1 MASEDDI
8 ARALMAAEDAGP
20 PEDRPVSAL
29 DRACAFL
36 LRNDIG
42 NAERLIARYG
52 DDLAYHPALGWLVWT
67 GSHWDAE
74 LGGHLAQM
82 KAQLTARAIYAEAK
96 ALPPPDP
103 EEVIARARD
112 EGIDAER
119 ALKQAKKDHDALV
132 EAFLRFAK
140 SSGNSGK
147 VAAMLTEAAPH
158 RMRRPDEFDAD
169 PFVFVAKNK
178 TLHLRK
184 DRVEVR
190 PHHRGDLRTKTGAC
204 DFDPKATCPS
214 WLAFLEMVQPDPAMR
229 GYLQRFAGYVL
240 TGDISEQALLIFHG
254 GGRNGKGTFLNA
266 LRDVL
271 GQMAITTPIETFGD
285 GTRKDGASASPDI
298 ARMRSRTLIVTS
310 DAPDNLTLSAGL
322 IKQMTGQ
329 EPITA
334 RELHKAFI
342 EFMFTG
348 KMVIPCNPKP
358 RIPGTDDGIW
368 RRVHLVPWPVQIPL
382 EAIDRHLGATLK
394 AEAPGILNWML
405 EGFVAWR
412 AQGLN
417 APATVLA
424 ASQDYRTESD
434 PLGEFL
440 SVWTDRD
447 AGGRASSAALFAKY
461 GEYCKA
467 NAYPE
472 PKSGSSFGKSL
483 KARGFESLKSGVK
496 VWLGLR
502 LRDEARS
509 EEVAAAPAR
518 PAAAAAGEGD
528 GWDAAYRLAQGMG
541 SPDPVER
548 AGDDREGGGFDRPN
562 DSPSEGRAGN
572 PFDDP
577 FADYD
582 D

>member
-1 MASEDDI
+1 MANEDDI

-20 PEDRPVSAL
+20 PEDRPVSPV
-29 DRACAFL
+29 DRVCAFF

-42 NAERLIARYG
+42 NAERLIARFG
-52 DDLAYHPALGWLVWT
+52 DDLAFHPALGWGVWN
-67 GSHWDAE
+67 GVYWDFE
-74 LGGHLAQM
+74 TGGHMAQL
-82 KAQLTARAIYAEAK
+82 KAQQMARAIYVEVR

-103 EEVIARARD
+103 EKLMEQARE
-112 EGIDAER
+112 EGVDFN
-119 ALKQAKKDHDALV
+119 ALMKQATKDFKLMQ
-132 EAFLRFAK
+132 EAGLRFAK

-147 VAAMLTEAAPH
+147 VAAALTEAAPH

-184 DRVEVR
+184 GRVEAR

-204 DFDPKATCPS
+204 NFDPQAACPS
-214 WLAFLEMVQPDPAMR
+214 FLAFLEMVQPDPAMR
-229 GYLQRFAGYVL
+229 DYLQRFAGYVL

-358 RIPGTDDGIW
+358 RIPGTDEGIW
-368 RRVHLVPWPVQIPL
+368 RRVHLVLWPVQIPL

-405 EGFVAWR
+405 EGYLAWQ

-417 APATVLA
+417 APAAVLA

-440 SVWTDRD
+440 SVWTDKD

-502 LRDEARS
+502 LRDEARA
-509 EEVAAAPAR
+509 EEAVAR
-518 PAAAAAGEGD
+518 PAAASAGGG
-528 GWDAAYRLAQGMG
+528 GWDAAYRLAQGMA

-548 AGDDREGGGFDRPN
+548 AGDDREGGGFDRPI
-562 DSPSEGRAGN
+562 DGPLDERGGN

-577 FADYD
+577 FAEYD